1 MLKGTWS
8 QAPGIL
14 GQSRAAPAVSSVG
27 QLRAAEGVGDVER
40 LCAMALG
47 VLELVPAAVALGSR
61 EKCGAAEDRS
71 ARGRLHA

>member
-27 QLRAAEGVGDVER
+27 QLRAAEGVGDVEQ
-40 LCAMALG
+40 LCAMARS

>member
-1 MLKGTWS
+1 MSLGIFKQLGTAES
-8 QAPGIL
+8 LGIFE
-14 GQSRAAPAVSSVG
+14 Q
-27 QLRAAEGVGDVER
+27 
-40 LCAMALG
+40 LCAMARS